1 MPDKGEIESTNP
13 SEFREC
19 ECAVIG
25 TALIAMPPI
34 MEDKEGNIR
43 IVPLTFRKL
52 ELKTSVRNYN
62 EARFHLLAVA
72 ERIRNYAAYVLRAR
86 LPMDFDMVGK
96 RRDNGQWF
104 PFPAVFDG
112 TTHLPITDGGV
123 KDIMVFRTRFG
134 HHSGVRPPDEALKS
148 PENLVKW
155 TNELNDKLSCTQW
168 LLNRIESGTPL
179 DVAVSSLGESIWAEE
194 AKDRFSDR
202 WRAIEAITKIDSPN
216 CLITAQLIHETI
228 KRRTDNPIS
237 SGQFDRLRVLRNLSI
252 HSKPQEKIA
261 IDIHEAAEKMC
272 TIAYEVIESALRD
285 AGLSAA
291 TLAE

>member
-1 MPDKGEIESTNP
+1 
-13 SEFREC
+13 
-19 ECAVIG
+19 
-25 TALIAMPPI
+25 MPPI

-43 IVPLTFRKL
+43 IVPITLRKL

-112 TTHLPITDGGV
+112 ATHLPITDGGV

-134 HHSGVRPPDEALKS
+134 SRGGVRPPDEALKS
-148 PENLVKW
+148 PQNLVKW
-155 TNELNDKLSCTQW
+155 TNELNDKLLLAQG

-179 DVAVSSLGESIWAEE
+179 DVAVSALGESIWTEE

-202 WRAIEAITKIDSPN
+202 WRAIEAITKIDFPN

-228 KRRTDNPIS
+228 KQRMDKPIS
-237 SGQFDRLRVLRNLSI
+237 LGQFDRLRVLRNLSV
-252 HSKPQEKIA
+252 HWKPHEKIA
-261 IDIHEAAEKMC
+261 MDIHGAAEEMY
-272 TIAYEVIESALRD
+272 TIAYEVVESALRD
-285 AGLSAA
+285 AGLGAA
-291 TLAE
+291 TFAK